1 MGLLERLIKLSHFG
15 NFNSCD
21 KQVINKVIATNF
33 ISIAGGLVFILFSI
47 FTFITKNY
55 IHSLVM
61 FTAFILVM
69 ANLLALHKTKNFNFS
84 DNFLICFLGVD
95 IMYLLITGGD
105 KETGFL
111 WVFIYPAVCVFLI
124 GQKRGIIYSLSF
136 LLLFIAIM
144 VWPQNSIILVH
155 YPSAIIIR
163 TVSVYLFITIISY
176 GFLYFKNQR
185 FIEKEAENLELKSE
199 TKEKDE
205 FISKLSHQI
214 RTPLN
219 NIMVLGDLIGNTP
232 LDENQKDLID
242 SILASTH
249 NLVNVVN
256 TIVKVSVADIDEK
269 SHKIN
274 FELLSTVRSTI
285 KLFNYQYQ
293 DSVQIKLI
301 DNNVEKINIVGDPI
315 WIKQIFLN
323 LIENLLKFK
332 PQENINLELAIS
344 QVKENQANI
353 ELLFNISFNFQL
365 PAINLSEEKWLL
377 GDGMLS
383 QLNLFNS
390 TFDISIAKRLVE
402 LSGSRIFASYADKV
416 TNMEFQI
423 KFAKTPAEK
432 VVQSETKIGPFI
444 NLPTRSIDIKD
455 ANVLLVEDNLINQKI
470 VVLSL
475 KSLVANIDIA
485 NNGKEA
491 LDKFGSIKYD
501 IVLMDIQMPIM
512 DGITATRKIRELEA
526 STHSNV
532 PIIAITA
539 NALSGDKEICLAAG
553 MNDYISK
560 PFQIDV
566 LVQKMKDL
574 LNQKEA

>member
-1 MGLLERLIKLSHFG
+1 MGLLERLIKLSDFG

-69 ANLLALHKTKNFNFS
+69 VNLLALHKTKNFNFS

-185 FIEKEAENLELKSE
+185 FIEKEAENLELKNE

-353 ELLFNISFNFQL
+353 ELLFNICFNFQL

-432 VVQSETKIGPFI
+432 VVQSETKIGPFV

-566 LVQKMKDL
+566 LIQKMKDL